1 MAILCPICG
10 LPENEHYFDRAA
22 YGCPGFDGQGD
33 HPKRHVPVRL
43 KSNIFVNGL
52 IIFGVTGMTYLVGV
66 CIYLLI
72 SGIIN
77 FLKELIP

>member
-1 MAILCPICG
+1 MIG
-10 LPENEHYFDRAA
+10 
-22 YGCPGFDGQGD
+22 
-33 HPKRHVPVRL
+33 L

-77 FLKELIP
+77 FLKELIS